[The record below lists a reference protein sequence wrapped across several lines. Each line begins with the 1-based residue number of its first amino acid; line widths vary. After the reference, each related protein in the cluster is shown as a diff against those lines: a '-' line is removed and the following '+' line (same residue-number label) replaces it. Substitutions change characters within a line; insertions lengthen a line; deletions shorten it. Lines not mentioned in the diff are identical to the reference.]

1 MCGKSSHV
9 TRVAA
14 EGRMH
19 TDKDMDMDMDMLH
32 TGFKVT
38 V

>member
-1 MCGKSSHV
+1 MLHL

-19 TDKDMDMDMDMLH
+19 MDMDMDMDMLH